1 MKLKDIIGVT
11 LIIGAFIGML
21 ICAIASIIFSFQNPD
36 MTEMRRFLEY
46 PEPTIWLIV
55 CLVCAWIGKTIL
67 K

>member
-21 ICAIASIIFSFQNPD
+21 ICAIAGVVFSFQNPD
-36 MTEMRRFLEY
+36 MTEMRQFLEY

-55 CLVCAWIGKTIL
+55 CLACAWIGKTIL

>member
-46 PEPTIWLIV
+46 PEPTIWSIV
-55 CLVCAWIGKTIL
+55 CLACAWIGKTIL